1 MAVAA
6 ILAISVLGGVL
17 HDESFLPY
25 QAFALADDKS
35 SSCKARSHVRQN
47 FIALMSMPEGNG
59 GSMDLIA
66 FGHFVLDILLSKQSP
81 ILYVPP
87 KRQ

>member
-6 ILAISVLGGVL
+6 ILAISVLGGV

-35 SSCKARSHVRQN
+35 SSCKARSHVPQN

-59 GSMDLIA
+59 
-66 FGHFVLDILLSKQSP
+66 
-81 ILYVPP
+81 
-87 KRQ
+87 